1 MTLSN
6 SNDLSIVELIFYTPA
21 CLFSIFLCLR
31 HGFGM
36 NKGWVFLLI
45 FSLIRIAGASVQLA
59 TIGCPTSIPLLT
71 TAALLA
77 SIGLSPL
84 LLTVMGLQFRVCKS
98 INKEYRTLIQ
108 PMTIRVAHL
117 PIFVGLL
124 LIIFGMDGSAAYLKK
139 HGTFPTEVITKIG
152 VLLLVAV
159 FAFVVLTNAMFM
171 FRSSHAEPGERRLLN
186 AIAASIP
193 SLLVRVLYI
202 VLITFS
208 HIQMFSILHGSIV
221 ALACMAI
228 MQEMIVVLIYIGV
241 GITLPRRIRK
251 PKESQPNEI
260 RG

>member
-59 TIGCPTSIPLLT
+59 TIGSPTSIPLLT

-84 LLTVMGLQFRVCKS
+84 LLTVQGLQFRVWRS
-98 INKEYRTLIQ
+98 INKEHRTLIQ
-108 PMTIRVAHL
+108 PMTLRVAHL

-139 HGTFPTEVITKIG
+139 HGTFPTEVIAKIG

-159 FAFVVLTNAMFM
+159 FAFVVLTTAMFM

-186 AIAASIP
+186 AIAASLP
-193 SLLVRVLYI
+193 SLVRMLYI
-202 VLITFS
+202 VLIMFS
-208 HIQMFSILHGSIV
+208 NIRMFSILHGSIV
-221 ALACMAI
+221 ALACIAV
-228 MQEMIVVLIYIGV
+228 MQEIIVVLIYIAV
-241 GITLPRRIRK
+241 GITLPRRIK
-251 PKESQPNEI
+251 KSKESQSNETQ
-260 RG
+260 G